1 VTFTNR
7 LVEPDGEDL
16 SNPDSDDYRNEIN
29 WTPNEG
35 PQTDALNCQADELF
49 YGGAA
54 GGGKTDLA
62 IGLALT
68 QHRNSIIFRRVYK
81 NLRGIINRT
90 VEIIGHRDGLNLSSY
105 TWNRL
110 PGGRTIEFGAMQ
122 QEEDKENYKGN
133 PHDLY
138 VFDEAPDFTESQVTF
153 VTAWKRTTI
162 QGQRTRVLLTGNPP
176 TTTQGE
182 WIVRRYAAWLDS
194 KHLNPALPGEL
205 RWYAMVDGKEIE
217 TLDGRLL
224 TSEPFTHNGEV
235 IKPMSRTFIPARLND
250 NPFLR
255 ETSYG
260 AVLQSLPEPLR
271 SQLLYGDFTL
281 GTQDDEWQAI
291 PTAWVLAAQE
301 RWVKMERPALALRA
315 VGVDVAH
322 GGKDKTS
329 IALLW
334 GTWFDDIISYPG
346 VETPKGQDVADRVVK
361 AMGSEN
367 AKVGVDAVGYGA
379 SAHERLEDF
388 PNLKVVAIN
397 AGTAS
402 SATDKSGMYGF
413 ANLRAEMVWKFRE
426 ALDPES
432 GEGIALPPSR
442 QLCADLCAPRY
453 SIVGGKY
460 KIEDKLAIK
469 GRINRSPDE
478 GEAVLHCWHVA
489 TKRDTKTMHG
499 VARNPF
505 YGTGGR

>member
-1 VTFTNR
+1 MINAMPALRNSGQSGALR
-7 LVEPDGEDL
+7 LISSTDH
-16 SNPDSDDYRNEIN
+16 SDYRNAIK
-29 WTPNEG
+29 WIPNAG
-35 PQTDALNCQADELF
+35 PQTDALNCEADELF

-110 PGGRTIEFGAMQ
+110 PGERTIEFGAMQ

-182 WIVRRYAAWLDS
+182 WIVRRYAAWLDD
-194 KHLNPALPGEL
+194 KHLNPAKPGEL
-205 RWYAMVDGKEIE
+205 RWYAMVDGREIE
-217 TLDGRLL
+217 TLDGELL
-224 TSEPFTHNGEV
+224 TSKPFTHNGEL

-260 AVLQSLPEPLR
+260 SVLQSLPEPLR
-271 SQLLYGDFTL
+271 SQLLYGDFTI
-281 GTQDDEWQAI
+281 GAAPNIYQVV
-291 PTAWVLAAQE
+291 PTDWVRAAQR
-301 RWVKMERPALALRA
+301 RWEESEQPDVALRSI
-315 VGVDVAH
+315 GVDVAH
-322 GGKDKTS
+322 GGADKTVIS
-329 IALLW
+329 RLF
-334 GTWFDDIISYPG
+334 GVWFDELLIFPG
-346 VETPKGQDVADRVVK
+346 KATPDGDTVTAQVDNVWDH
-361 AMGSEN
+361 N
-367 AKVGVDAVGYGA
+367 APIAVDAIGYGA
-379 SAHERLEDF
+379 SATDTMINWKMSPL
-388 PNLKVVAIN
+388 AIN
-397 AGTAS
+397 FGAAS
-402 SATDKSGMYGF
+402 RRRDKSGRF
-413 ANLRAEMVWKFRE
+413 EFFNQRAECWWALRD

-432 GEGIALPPSR
+432 GEDICLPPSR
-442 QLCADLCAPRY
+442 TLLSDLCAPTFKVVR
-453 SIVGGKY
+453 GKIQLEEKA
-460 KIEDKLAIK
+460 KIKERL
-469 GRINRSPDE
+469 GRSPDE
-478 GEAVLHCWHVA
+478 GDAVVLAWRAAQNVIESFEL
-489 TKRDTKTMHG
+489 DW
-499 VARNPF
+499 
-505 YGTGGR
+505 